1 MITLSLKILD
11 LKNWIFLSMN
21 KLLIV
26 ITLFYISTVSVFS
39 NPKIQARSG
48 ILIDYHSGKILYELD
63 PDLQIYPAS
72 MTKIMTAIVTFDLL
86 KKNKI
91 SLDDKYTIS
100 ENAWRLSQAGYSSM
114 FIMINDQVSVED
126 LLKGIIIASG
136 NDACVALAEGIAGSE
151 ENFAQMMNE
160 KAGEI
165 GMMSSNFT
173 NASGIND
180 PDNISTVRDIALMST
195 YLINN
200 YPDFYELF
208 KEKTFTWDRT
218 GGEPIKQGN
227 RNPLLYKNVG
237 VDGIKTGYL
246 AVEKYSLAST
256 MIKNDRRII
265 AVASGFENK
274 NLRSSQSLKLLN
286 WGFRNTNTFEIS
298 KKNETTFEIESWLGI
313 KDKINAVTK
322 ENFYVTIDKKDIKH
336 LNVSLNY
343 NGPIKAPIR
352 KGEKVAELIIK
363 KKNKNLKTL
372 PLYASED
379 LKKVNFFKSLATSL
393 NYLIWGDV

>member
-1 MITLSLKILD
+1 
-11 LKNWIFLSMN
+11 MN

-39 NPKIQARSG
+39 NPEIQARSG
-48 ILIDYHSGKILYELD
+48 ILVDYHSGKILYELD

-136 NDACVALAEGIAGSE
+136 NDACVALAEGIAGSD

-180 PDNISTVRDIALMST
+180 PDNISTVRDIALMSAH
-195 YLINN
+195 LINN

-227 RNPLLYKNVG
+227 RNPLLYKNIG